1 LVPCRQKS
9 ICGLLPLKQGK
20 IIYQGQ
26 DISTIPVHDVSD
38 PGMTLSGSVS
48 GFLNLNSKKK
58 EG

>member
-1 LVPCRQKS
+1 
-9 ICGLLPLKQGK
+9 LKQGK